1 MMENGGEKPPEN
13 QLMVSMFRIVVPAL
27 LGALITIA
35 FNISSKQD
43 STTQAVAEINAKLA
57 VVVSQSSD
65 VIDRLSKAEG
75 HIDASSKSI
84 ADHDKRLTVLEAEKR
99 R

>member
-1 MMENGGEKPPEN
+1 MESGSDKPPEN
-13 QLMVSMFRIVVPAL
+13 QLMVSLFRIVVPAL

-65 VIDRLSKAEG
+65 VVDRLSKLEARVDVNG
-75 HIDASSKSI
+75 KNIT
-84 ADHDKRLTVLEAEKR
+84 DHDKRLTILETQR
-99 R
+99 H